1 MDNRSIDL
9 ILTSGKEKDKRV
21 IEISKSSKYK
31 LTSIEGIESSDID
44 LSLTD
49 NSQYDGKVV
58 NSKRISGRT
67 IDIAA
72 EYVGGE
78 FQKVREDLISF
89 FNPKNEGC
97 LKVILRE
104 DDKKVVRE
112 INYEIENFKIVQD
125 NIYSP
130 LAFKISIICPDPFF
144 KDEHS
149 TEKII
154 AVWEGGVKFPFKF
167 DLKFK
172 HKTKDEEKKG
182 VILRVNGHIE
192 TPVEIEFEGPAKNPC
207 VKNATTNEFIK
218 VKRDI
223 LEGEV
228 LFINTAYGN
237 KKVII
242 KSEGKNKNA
251 FNYIDLNSTFFTLRP
266 GDNLIQYFNDDVKLT
281 EQNVKIKYKNNY
293 LGI

>member
-9 ILTSGKEKDKRV
+9 ILTSGKEKDKRS

-44 LSLTD
+44 LNLTD

-89 FNPKNEGC
+89 FNPKNTGC
-97 LKVILRE
+97 LKVVLVE
-104 DDKKVVRE
+104 DDKKIIRE
-112 INYEIENFKIVQD
+112 INYEVENFKIVQD

-130 LAFKISIICPDPFF
+130 LGFKVSIICPDPFF
-144 KDEHS
+144 KDEYA

-154 AVWEGGVKFPFKF
+154 AVWEGGVKFPFKL
-167 DLKFK
+167 DIKFK
-172 HKTKDEEKKG
+172 QKTEDEEKKG
-182 VILRVNGHIE
+182 AILKVNGHID

-207 VKNATTNEFIK
+207 ITNVTTKEFIR

-223 LEGEV
+223 QEGEI
-228 LFINTAYGN
+228 LYINTVYGN
-237 KKVII
+237 KKVRIR
-242 KSEGKNKNA
+242 GKEEDKNA
-251 FNYIDLNSTFFTLRP
+251 FNYIDLKSTFFSLKP
-266 GDNLIQYFNDDVKLT
+266 GENKIMYSNEDVKLT
-281 EQNVKIKYKNNY
+281 EQNVKIRYKNNY